1 MAVRRKR
8 GMKGGWTRGTKAVR
22 GSKGVGG
29 WTRGM
34 KAVRGSKGVGGW
46 TIVLEAESGSAR
58 KDKVND

>member
-1 MAVRRKR
+1 MVAVRRKR
-8 GMKGGWTRGTKAVR
+8 GMKGGWTRGT
-22 GSKGVGG
+22 
-29 WTRGM
+29 